1 MKSGHLHCRRLYCTA
16 EGFKAQ
22 QTALMHNRQLYCTA
36 EGFTAKSFI
45 AQQKV
50 LLHNI
55 RFYYMTESF
64 AAQQKS
70 QTCGRNWRKVL
81 SAAEIEDKPILQ
93 RLSLDLD
100 STFAHKL
107 TAAKWYFEAHS
118 AKRQTQHPSQI
129 KKCKKKPS
137 TNPYLQSTQTNYHK
151 NNAINP

>member
-81 SAAEIEDKPILQ
+81 SATKIEDKPILQ
-93 RLSLDLD
+93 RLPLDLD

-107 TAAKWYFEAHS
+107 TATKWYFEAHS
-118 AKRQTQHPSQI
+118 AKRQTKLPSQI
-129 KKCKKKPS
+129 KKREK
-137 TNPYLQSTQTNYHK
+137 NPVQIPIYRLHKRIINK